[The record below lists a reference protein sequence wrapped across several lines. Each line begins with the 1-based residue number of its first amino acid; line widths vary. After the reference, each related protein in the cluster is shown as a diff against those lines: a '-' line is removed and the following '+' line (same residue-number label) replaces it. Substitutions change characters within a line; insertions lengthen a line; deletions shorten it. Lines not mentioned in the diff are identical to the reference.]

1 MLEVT
6 HYTRT
11 KTPPMPGSGAVVPL
25 CPGLKT
31 KGCTDMS
38 PDTKTLV
45 IYWLAK
51 GGPVL
56 ATFLGSMIWLFYTR
70 PR

>member
-1 MLEVT
+1 
-6 HYTRT
+6 
-11 KTPPMPGSGAVVPL
+11 
-25 CPGLKT
+25 
-31 KGCTDMS
+31 MS